1 MATTHS
7 CIAALI
13 TSQLEAAA
21 FQEEES
27 SMERGRRAQLEAWS
41 LKRLLANAV
50 ARLRRQPV
58 RDEAAELQA
67 AVIRLAELSPHLLI
81 DVGINPETGAIA
93 GEDEALVLRRPQR
106 VVDPIA
112 AAVPAPAA
120 PPRRAVRRQ
129 PQVRIHR
136 DRAAAAATA

>member
-1 MATTHS
+1 MAATHS

-106 VVDPIA
+106 VVEPIA

-129 PQVRIHR
+129 QQVRIHR